1 LEERMY
7 DIENKC
13 SRNKTAKKNEIQ
25 QGTNP
30 LINTGKIAGHS
41 FSAWFVAMTIR
52 LFTNTNAGFRGIE
65 NIYEELQGHFDLK
78 TVSYSCIRQWVLRL
92 GYGLLT
98 NEIERR
104 PDWVYIMDFS
114 IQLGTERCL
123 LILGVTHESLEQN
136 GYELKH
142 HQVTILDIYV
152 QEHFNGEAVCQRIM
166 AAHKRTGT
174 PYQIISDNGSDV
186 KKGIALYCQKNKPI
200 IQTYDVAHMIG
211 ICIKHS
217 LADDSRWLELQSD
230 LNNFP
235 QRINQT
241 ELSFLAPP
249 MLSKKGRWMNIKQ
262 EINWMDK
269 IYRYRQNSD
278 FSLICKGFKIKNHE
292 FVFEKVKVISC
303 KNKFDERCLAKKI
316 REAVFECEEDAWKF
330 LHTFGLSEMKDVIII
345 DAGQLRF
352 EEKFE
357 FLKKHKQFYLEL
369 QQLNNMAESI
379 KVLVRKNGLSLDTLQ
394 DIELEYDKL
403 TFSRVKDVFNDINN
417 RLQNEH
423 AKCGIENKAILCS
436 SEIIESIFGKFKMK
450 AKQTVGGIYETVLSI
465 VLFCTALSEDLVR
478 KILTSTKMSDV
489 ENWFR
494 EMSGVSN
501 LAKRRIAFG

>member
-1 LEERMY
+1 
-7 DIENKC
+7 
-13 SRNKTAKKNEIQ
+13 
-25 QGTNP
+25 
-30 LINTGKIAGHS
+30 
-41 FSAWFVAMTIR
+41 MTIG

-65 NIYEELQGHFDLK
+65 NVYGELQNYFDLK

-98 NEIERR
+98 CEVERR
-104 PDWVYIMDFS
+104 TDWIYIMDFS

-123 LILGVTHESLEQN
+123 LILGVTRESLEQN

-142 HQVTILDIYV
+142 HQVIILDIYV

-166 AAHKRTGT
+166 AAQNRTGT
-174 PYQIISDNGSDV
+174 PYQIISDNGADV
-186 KKGIALYCQKNKPI
+186 QKGITLFCEKNKPI
-200 IQTYDVAHMIG
+200 IQTYDVTHMIG

-217 LADDSRWLELQSD
+217 LAEDERWIELQSD

-241 ELSFLAPP
+241 ELSFLSPP
-249 MLSKKGRWMNIKQ
+249 VLSKKARWMNIKQ

-269 IYRYRQNSD
+269 IYRYEQDSD
-278 FSLICKGFKIKNHE
+278 FSLICRGFKIKNHE
-292 FVFEKVKVISC
+292 AVFEKVKPTCC
-303 KNKFDERCLAKKI
+303 KNKYEERCLAKKI
-316 REAVFECEEDAWKF
+316 REAVFEYEQDAREF
-330 LHTFGLSEMKDVIII
+330 LFTCGLSEMQDVIII

-352 EEKFE
+352 DEKFE
-357 FLKKHKQFYLEL
+357 FLKKHKQFFYEL
-369 QQLNNMAESI
+369 QQLNSMAEAVKI
-379 KVLVRKNGLSLDTLQ
+379 LIRRNGLSMNSLQ
-394 DIELEYDKL
+394 DIELEYEKI
-403 TFSRVKDVFNDINN
+403 SYGWVKDVFNDINN

-423 AKCGIENKAILCS
+423 AKCGIEKEAILCS

-465 VLFCTALSEDLVR
+465 VLFCTELTEELVK

-489 ENWFR
+489 ETWFR
-494 EMSGVSN
+494 EMAGVSN

>member
-1 LEERMY
+1 
-7 DIENKC
+7 
-13 SRNKTAKKNEIQ
+13 
-25 QGTNP
+25 
-30 LINTGKIAGHS
+30 
-41 FSAWFVAMTIR
+41 MTIG

-65 NIYEELQGHFDLK
+65 NVYEELQNYFDLK

-98 NEIERR
+98 NEVEQRT
-104 PDWVYIMDFS
+104 DWVYIMDFS

-123 LILGVTHESLEQN
+123 LILGVTRESLEQN

-152 QEHFNGEAVCQRIM
+152 QEHFNGEAVYHRIM
-166 AAHKRTGT
+166 AAQNRTGT

-186 KKGIALYCQKNKPI
+186 RKGITLFCEKNKPI
-200 IQTYDVAHMIG
+200 VQTYDVTHMIG

-217 LADDSRWLELQSD
+217 LAEDERWLELQSD

-241 ELSFLAPP
+241 ELSFLSPP
-249 MLSKKGRWMNIKQ
+249 VLSKKARWMNIKQ
-262 EINWMDK
+262 EIDWMDK
-269 IYRYRQNSD
+269 IYRYEQKAD

-292 FVFEKVKVISC
+292 TVFEKIKPISC
-303 KNKFDERCLAKKI
+303 KNKYEERCLAKKI
-316 REAVFECEEDAWKF
+316 RETVFECEADAKVF
-330 LHTFGLSEMKDVIII
+330 LFNCGLTEIKDVIII

-357 FLKKHKQFYLEL
+357 FLQKHKQFFYEL
-369 QQLNNMAESI
+369 QQLNSMAEAVKILTRRS
-379 KVLVRKNGLSLDTLQ
+379 GLSMNSLQ
-394 DIELEYDKL
+394 KIELEYEKL
-403 TFSRVKDVFNDINN
+403 SYGWVKDVFNNINN

-423 AKCGIENKAILCS
+423 AKCGIEKEAILCS

-465 VLFCTALSEDLVR
+465 VLFCTKLTEELVER
-478 KILTSTKMSDV
+478 ILTSTKMSDV
-489 ENWFR
+489 ETWFR
-494 EMSGVSN
+494 EMAGVSN